1 MAKEDG
7 ANVLLK
13 VGDGGTSETFT
24 TLAGQLNTQL
34 QIETDEIDHT
44 AKDSGDFGEYAP
56 GRMRVTVTCSGRTKW
71 NDSVAALE
79 NLLTAAQNSAA
90 INVECHVNSDGDKYA
105 FSAIV
110 SGGITGQDKESTQY
124 DFTLRNAGTVTVP
137 TY

>member
-7 ANVLLK
+7 VNVLLK
-13 VGDGGTSETFT
+13 VGDGASPEVFT

-56 GRMRVTVTCSGRTKW
+56 ARMRVTVTCSGKAKW
-71 NDSVAALE
+71 ADSVTALE
-79 NLLTAAQNSAA
+79 NLLTALQTGAA

-105 FSAIV
+105 FSAIA